1 MNEWVKKMWLIYA
14 MDYLLRQKKEQ
25 SNAIGRNTDRPR
37 GDHTNRG
44 KSGERQVPHE
54 ITCMW
59 DLKCDTDRFI
69 PEAETDP
76 QTQRTDL
83 WLPGEEVGWGSG
95 ELGCWDWQMQTVR

>member
-54 ITCMW
+54 MTYMW
-59 DLKCDTDRFI
+59 DLKCDTDGFI